1 MRTGNLEDAT
11 RLHPKPRAR
20 EGKMEK
26 SFFTF
31 QAAHPDWKC
40 SASGQSL
47 VERVEEYRLAAMTRE
62 RELHIEAAARQLE
75 TLARLEKQQASPRT
89 NQLRFE
95 TAHLKDLHYNQV
107 PVAVLP
113 ADAGAGIHSS
123 RHPIIRP
130 EELQQHHYNQ
140 EQQQNSSTQTFPPSL
155 PSLQHPSR
163 SSPAQ
168 PVEVGNM
175 NGVLNDARNSSSTE
189 NASAFFNART
199 NPPHVPLPSAASVA
213 PLVTNDADS
222 TSVPYP
228 QGQQQGVHANSGST
242 VRDSQTELSSEL
254 SRLFLS
260 QNFSTDDGGALSQFH
275 STDISTVDLPG
286 GDRNGGRQYYWLERF
301 HEHLEQQHAEEQQ
314 QQQSSQ
320 SHSVPGIRRNVNTA
334 DAFPG
339 PSSITDDYSERA
351 VSRSMP
357 TPTTSATDTPVSQTS
372 NGTTPST
379 TTRPP
384 ARGTSLDATSTSSN
398 I

>member
-1 MRTGNLEDAT
+1 MFGAIQRVISGENMDKEGQQEPSPEAPNNHNSMDRSDAPMPFATTSGNV
-11 RLHPKPRAR
+11 
-20 EGKMEK
+20 
-26 SFFTF
+26 
-31 QAAHPDWKC
+31 AA
-40 SASGQSL
+40 L
-47 VERVEEYRLAAMTRE
+47 VESDDNYDNNGDVDMGENSTAGSSISDVSAAKEYL
-62 RELHIEAAARQLE
+62 
-75 TLARLEKQQASPRT
+75 QQQQQQQH
-89 NQLRFE
+89 N
-95 TAHLKDLHYNQV
+95 YNQ
-107 PVAVLP
+107 
-113 ADAGAGIHSS
+113 D
-123 RHPIIRP
+123 
-130 EELQQHHYNQ
+130 
-140 EQQQNSSTQTFPPSL
+140 QQQNSSTQTFPPSL